1 MSTLKMKHKNLIRV
15 FLVFDTSLILLWFC
29 SPFKLDE
36 YTNEYSLE
44 NSILIQAPAEKIFTY
59 LGNSANASTWS
70 SFVDHITPLNPQQ
83 IPDGQLNATRRCFR
97 KADETGIQWDEDIV
111 KWEANKLRELSIYHM
126 KNFPVS
132 TGDLRTR
139 QQYDTQPDGSVK
151 LTFGL
156 YKSAD
161 KTTWT
166 DVIKMKYTGYIVAG
180 IFKANISNIKRE
192 IEKQ

>member
-1 MSTLKMKHKNLIRV
+1 MMKKLRIGL
-15 FLVFDTSLILLWFC
+15 LVFSILLLLLWVF
-29 SPFKLDE
+29 SNFKLNPE
-36 YTNEYSLE
+36 TNEYSLE
-44 NSILIQAPAEKIFTY
+44 NSILIQSPVEKIFTY
-59 LGNSANASTWS
+59 LGNSANASSWS
-70 SFVDHITPLNPQQ
+70 SFVDHITPLNQNQ
-83 IPDGQLNATRRCFR
+83 IPDGQLNSTRRCFR
-97 KADETGIQWDEDIV
+97 NADETGIQWDEDIV
-111 KWEANKLRELSIYHM
+111 KWEANKLRELSIYNM
-126 KNFPVS
+126 KHFPVS

-192 IEKQ
+192 IEKP

>member
-1 MSTLKMKHKNLIRV
+1 MIKKVRIGL
-15 FLVFDTSLILLWFC
+15 LVFSILLLMLWVC
-29 SPFKLDE
+29 SPFKLNPE
-36 YTNEYSLE
+36 TNEYSLE
-44 NSILIQAPAEKIFTY
+44 NSILVQAPAEKTFIY
-59 LGNSANASTWS
+59 LGNSSNASTWS
-70 SFVDHITPLNPQQ
+70 SFVDHITPLNPDQT
-83 IPDGQLNATRRCFR
+83 PDGQLYSTRRCFR

-111 KWEANKLRELSIYHM
+111 KWEANKLRELSIYNM

-139 QQYDTQPDGSVK
+139 QHYETQPDGSVK

-166 DVIKMKYTGYIVAG
+166 DVINMKYTGYLIAG
-180 IFKANISNIKRE
+180 IFEANISNIKRE
-192 IEKQ
+192 LEKT

>member
-1 MSTLKMKHKNLIRV
+1 MKHKNLIRI

-29 SPFKLDE
+29 SPFNLDE
-36 YTNEYSLE
+36 DTNEYSLE

-83 IPDGQLNATRRCFR
+83 IPDGQLNSTRRCFR
-97 KADETGIQWDEDIV
+97 NADETGIQWDEDIV
-111 KWEANKLRELSIYHM
+111 KWEANKLRELSIYNM

-139 QQYDTQPDGSVK
+139 QHYETQPDGSVK

-156 YKSAD
+156 YKNAD
-161 KTTWT
+161 KTTWI

-180 IFKANISNIKRE
+180 IFRANISNIKRE